1 MSYKMRTAINFFGIL
16 STLVP
21 LVPLGLPWWANTLII
36 AALFSLKG
44 LNWWIE
50 VALWIWSFIVVVHAP
65 FTWFSIV
72 YYVVFGL
79 YALCTFLPLFLILG
93 AKGMSSFAKSSDP
106 DQLAM

>member
-1 MSYKMRTAINFFGIL
+1 MNYKTRAAINIFGIL

-50 VALWIWSFIVVVHAP
+50 VALWVWSFIVVVRAP
-65 FTWFSIV
+65 FTWFSVV
-72 YYVVFGL
+72 YYVLFGL

-93 AKGMSSFAKSSDP
+93 AKGAGFFAKDSEP
-106 DQLAM
+106 DEPAP